1 VPDKDES
8 RRFEEIVAGLRQE
21 DPRFAAAAPRRR
33 SRGRVSLASGI
44 ALCAV
49 AAGLVA
55 LGGVKGAVLAV
66 LPWLIG
72 LVLVFKSRVWR

>member
-1 VPDKDES
+1 MPDKDES

-21 DPRFAAAAPRRR
+21 DPRFAAGAPRR
-33 SRGRVSLASGI
+33 SRGRVSLAAGI